1 MVAATGRSRLPAPG
15 SESPTDV
22 SVTTTLYE
30 DGRRAGQACRFEDIS
45 EVLKQERAL
54 IWVDALNP
62 SRDEIEQIGEEFGL
76 HPLALEDAEQAHQRP
91 KIEAYDGHV
100 FIVAYGAATDEQ
112 QGIDLRELSMF
123 VSARFVVTIRH
134 SAELTLDIA
143 RERLDHTPE
152 MVRNGGPHV
161 GYAILD
167 ELIDSYFPIVE
178 QFEDRIEQAEDQL
191 LTGTGGPDSLPLAF
205 RIKRDILVFRRAVAP
220 LRDVLGRVVRIDKS
234 VLGQELDA
242 EYRDLYD
249 HVLRVYDELDT
260 QRDLLTGVLEAH
272 LSVVSNRLNEVVLRL
287 SSWGAIVLVPTLI
300 AGIYGM
306 NFNRMPELHWRL
318 GYPYAL
324 TVMVLAGTALWVAF
338 RRRGWI

>member
-1 MVAATGRSRLPAPG
+1 M
-15 SESPTDV
+15 

-30 DGRRAGQACRFEDIS
+30 NGKRAPEACRFEDIS
-45 EVLKQERAL
+45 EVLKQETML
-54 IWVDALNP
+54 VWVDALNP
-62 SRDEIEQIGEEFGL
+62 SADELAQIGEEFGL
-76 HPLALEDAEQAHQRP
+76 HPLALEDAEHAHQRP
-91 KIEAYDGHV
+91 KIEDYDGHV
-100 FIVAYGAATDEQ
+100 FVVAYGAAMNEGG
-112 QGIDLRELSMF
+112 GIDLRELSLF

-134 SAELTLDIA
+134 SADLTLDVA
-143 RERLDHTPE
+143 RQRLDHTPE
-152 MVRNGGPHV
+152 MVRGGGPHV

-178 QFEDRIEQAEDQL
+178 LFEDRIEQAENEL
-191 LTGTGGPDSLPLAF
+191 LTGSGTADALPAAF
-205 RIKRDILVFRRAVAP
+205 QIKRDILVFRRAVAP
-220 LRDVLGRVVRIDKS
+220 LRDVLGRVVRIDKA
-234 VLGQELDA
+234 VLGVELDA

-306 NFNRMPELHWRL
+306 NFDHMPELHWRL

-324 TVMVLAGTALWVAF
+324 TVMVLVSTALWAIF
-338 RRRGWI
+338 RRRRWI

>member
-1 MVAATGRSRLPAPG
+1 
-15 SESPTDV
+15 V

-30 DGRRAGQACRFEDIS
+30 DGKRASEACRFEDIS
-45 EVLKQERAL
+45 EVLKQETAL
-54 IWVDALNP
+54 VWVDALNP
-62 SRDEIEQIGEEFGL
+62 SSDQIDQIREEFGL
-76 HPLALEDAEQAHQRP
+76 HPLALADAEHAHQRP
-91 KIEAYDGHV
+91 KIESYDGHV
-100 FIVAYGAATDEQ
+100 FIVAYGAAMNQER
-112 QGIDLRELSMF
+112 GIDLRELSMF

-134 SAELTLDIA
+134 SQELTLQIA
-143 RERLDHTPE
+143 RERLDQAPE
-152 MVRNGGPHV
+152 MVRGGGPHV

-191 LTGTGGPDSLPLAF
+191 LTGTGGPGSLPLAF

-220 LRDVLGRVVRIDKS
+220 LRDVLGRVVRIDKA

-287 SSWGAIVLVPTLI
+287 SSWAAIVLVPTLI

-306 NFNRMPELHWRL
+306 NFDHMPELHWRL

-324 TVMVLAGTALWVAF
+324 VVMLLAGSALWVVF
-338 RRRGWI
+338 RRRSWI